1 MKPEINPKQQPC
13 KTCRHFVMLERTGI
27 DGWGECTALED
38 TVRNF
43 WTGCI
48 RWKPK
53 VEHGDEERNVV

>member
-1 MKPEINPKQQPC
+1 
-13 KTCRHFVMLERTGI
+13 MLERTGI